1 MSKEHNVGAV
11 ARQFQIFG
19 EFVDAKPYGSGH
31 INDTYCTVF
40 HQAGV
45 PVRYILQ
52 RINHHVFKNPVAL
65 MENIQR
71 VTSHLGAQ
79 VAGEPDFSRRVL
91 TLIPAHDGRPWQVD
105 ANGNYWRAYL
115 FIERAR
121 TYDAVESTEQAFQAV
136 CKVSETAG
144 RPARAAVARY
154 YPGLSPHAETV
165 YGVGAGNRPGRGWPR
180 DPGKS
185 GN

>member
-52 RINHHVFKNPVAL
+52 RINHNVFKNPVAL

-79 VAGEPDFSRRVL
+79 VAGEPDC
-91 TLIPAHDGRPWQVD
+91 Q
-105 ANGNYWRAYL
+105 
-115 FIERAR
+115 
-121 TYDAVESTEQAFQAV
+121 
-136 CKVSETAG
+136 
-144 RPARAAVARY
+144 PARAHAHSCARRAA
-154 YPGLSPHAETV
+154 L
-165 YGVGAGNRPGRGWPR
+165 AGGCGW
-180 DPGKS
+180 
-185 GN
+185 